1 MLRREVDVLHWK
13 FFSLCYQK
21 ADNVSVCLAVSE
33 ATELRVRASRRQITL
48 KETTRWL
55 QQPLWVKERK
65 HLMMRAGTLR
75 WANLAVLSSNVWAG
89 LWEQLIIKVLS
100 LRSGRLNSKPKYS
113 KQINSKLNILNKVFL
128 NPKILTPLTFYSC
141 QSYLNFN

>member
-1 MLRREVDVLHWK
+1 M
-13 FFSLCYQK
+13 Q
-21 ADNVSVCLAVSE
+21 
-33 ATELRVRASRRQITL
+33 
-48 KETTRWL
+48 
-55 QQPLWVKERK
+55 
-65 HLMMRAGTLR
+65 AGTLR

-100 LRSGRLNSKPKYS
+100 LRLGRLNSKPKYS
-113 KQINSKLNILNKVFL
+113 KQINSKLNILNKVLL